1 MIDLS
6 KYKPE
11 VINEAK
17 FRLRKK
23 FPEVTYHRQNYA
35 NEYIEEIYRKVGIK
49 EEASFEDLPQFGIE
63 YELEDSIDLRPG
75 HEGEPYQ
82 VIYIMDE
89 DDIREL
95 KNAKLGIKRDP
106 KKFI

>member
-6 KYKPE
+6 KYRSE

-35 NEYIEEIYRKVGIK
+35 NEYIEEIYRKVGI
-49 EEASFEDLPQFGIE
+49 EEKASFEDLPQFGIE

-89 DDIREL
+89 DDIKEL

>member
-6 KYKPE
+6 KYRSE

-35 NEYIEEIYRKVGIK
+35 NEYIEEIYRKVGI
-49 EEASFEDLPQFGIE
+49 EEKASFEDLPQFGIE

-95 KNAKLGIKRDP
+95 KNAKLGIKRDT

>member
-6 KYKPE
+6 KYRSE

-35 NEYIEEIYRKVGIK
+35 NEYIEEIYRKVGI
-49 EEASFEDLPQFGIE
+49 EEKASFEDLPQFGIE

-89 DDIREL
+89 EDIREL